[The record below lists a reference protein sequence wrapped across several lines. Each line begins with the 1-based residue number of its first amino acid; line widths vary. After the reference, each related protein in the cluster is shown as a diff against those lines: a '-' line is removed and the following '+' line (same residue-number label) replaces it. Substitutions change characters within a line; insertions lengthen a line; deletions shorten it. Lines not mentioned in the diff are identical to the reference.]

1 MIDFTPHLLMLPRLR
16 IQNANAISSA
26 MTWGFPAMSAFVGA
40 VQALE
45 RRLPDDIRIVFN
57 GVGVVC
63 HHIEPQ
69 TFKRTGYST
78 LNLYRSNLTSRE
90 ESKKI
95 QPDGTFENPSII
107 EEGRTHL
114 DVTLL
119 IGVESDGD
127 DLGSAE
133 RRRDIAHRLLEQVQG
148 MRIAGGSV
156 MPSLSGATRQRPE
169 LITFD
174 ADEER
179 RGKQWRRLKRRLL
192 PGFALV
198 LRDDYL
204 SAHTETLKARDDSAT
219 ALDAWLDLCRLNHEC
234 RIETQQDK
242 DGQPKEV
249 AKWEIRR
256 PYPGWLVPI
265 PVGYGAISE
274 LFEPGEVANA
284 RDPAVP
290 FQFVESLYS
299 IGEWVSPHRLQTP
312 DALLWF
318 VDNDLDRGV
327 YRLTNDYALN
337 HSEND

>member
-1 MIDFTPHLLMLPRLR
+1 MIDSISHLLVLPRLR
-16 IQNANAISSA
+16 IQNANAISSS
-26 MTWGFPAMSAFVGA
+26 MTWGFPAMSAFMGA
-40 VQALE
+40 IQTLE
-45 RRLPDDIRIVFN
+45 RNLPDDIRIVFD

-69 TFKRTGYST
+69 VTEGGFTRAFH
-78 LNLYRSNLTSRE
+78 LTR
-90 ESKKI
+90 
-95 QPDGTFENPSII
+95 NPVDKSGATAAIV
-107 EEGRTHL
+107 EEGRAHL

-119 IGVESDGD
+119 IGIESDGD
-127 DLGSAE
+127 DLSNAE
-133 RRRDIAHRLLEQVQG
+133 RRRTIARQLFDQMQS

-156 MPSLSGATRQRPE
+156 MPPLSESKRQRPE

-174 ADEER
+174 DNEEE

-204 SAHTETLKARDDSAT
+204 TEHTETLKADDDNAT

-234 RIETQQDK
+234 RIETYEDK
-242 DGQPKEV
+242 EGQTKEV

-274 LFEPGEVANA
+274 LFDPGEVANA
-284 RDPAVP
+284 RDTRVP

-299 IGEWVSPHRLQTP
+299 IGEWVSPHRLHNP

-318 VDNDLDRGV
+318 VDNDLERGV
-327 YRLTNDYALN
+327 YRLTNDYVLT
-337 HSEND
+337 HSDAD

>member
-1 MIDFTPHLLMLPRLR
+1 MIDSKPHLLVLPRLR
-16 IQNANAISSA
+16 IQNANAISSS
-26 MTWGFPAMSAFVGA
+26 MTWGFPAMSAFMGA

-45 RRLPDDIRIVFN
+45 RNLPDDIRIVFN

-69 TFKRTGYST
+69 VTKGGFTRAFHLTRNPVDKTGST
-78 LNLYRSNLTSRE
+78 AA
-90 ESKKI
+90 I
-95 QPDGTFENPSII
+95 V
-107 EEGRTHL
+107 EEGRAHL

-127 DLGSAE
+127 DLGSVE
-133 RRRDIAHRLLEQVQG
+133 RRRDIAQRLFEQVHG
-148 MRIAGGSV
+148 MRLAGGSV
-156 MPSLSGATRQRPE
+156 MPPLSDATRQRPE

-179 RGKQWRRLKRRLL
+179 RDKQWRRLKRRLL

-204 SAHTETLKARDDSAT
+204 NEHTVTLKAEDDSAT
-219 ALDAWLDLCRLNHEC
+219 TLDAWLDLCRLNHEC

-242 DGQPKEV
+242 EGQTKDV

-265 PVGYGAISE
+265 PVGYGAISD
-274 LFEPGEVANA
+274 LFAPGDVANA

-299 IGEWVSPHRLQTP
+299 IGEWVSPHRLRSP

-318 VDNDLDRGV
+318 VDNDLERGI
-327 YRLTNDYALN
+327 YRLTNDYALT